1 MRKQR
6 PRALATIEI
15 EKIGR
20 SGKIGCRDPTP
31 GVLIGVTL
39 SVGFIND
46 FKREPIRHHQSPTI
60 EKKKETGK
68 EGKMTADRPLRIV
81 IPTPGPVT
89 TMTYHMPTQPNP
101 VWQSWWMFASPK
113 SLQKEK
119 RTIKWCNNSRMFA
132 SGCIP
137 RSCAAFGDAVNG
149 HQQWTVRKSSV
160 GLCVVDLKD
169 VEITILVRLMDLWNK
184 EMCQLFY
191 YTEAGLVAVSFTTF
205 SFSRNERWHFT
216 FSKSFES

>member
-1 MRKQR
+1 MPWSHARCFDRCDALGRFHKWFQT
-6 PRALATIEI
+6 RA
-15 EKIGR
+15 
-20 SGKIGCRDPTP
+20 DPSS
-31 GVLIGVTL
+31 
-39 SVGFIND
+39 SVSD
-46 FKREPIRHHQSPTI
+46 YW
-60 EKKKETGK
+60 KKKETGK

-191 YTEAGLVAVSFTTF
+191 YTESRSGGGLFYHFFSLPKWKMAFYFFKILWIITVYWRMVAVAASPL
-205 SFSRNERWHFT
+205 SRKTLSEKR
-216 FSKSFES
+216 

>member
-1 MRKQR
+1 MKKSFRLFRFIGWESKD
-6 PRALATIEI
+6 PRARNNRNQ
-15 EKIGR
+15 KIGR

-68 EGKMTADRPLRIV
+68 EGKMTTDRPLRIV

-137 RSCAAFGDAVNG
+137 FLCRIWRRCQWSPAMNG
-149 HQQWTVRKSSV
+149 EKIKCRT
-160 GLCVVDLKD
+160 LCGRF
-169 VEITILVRLMDLWNK
+169 ER
-184 EMCQLFY
+184 C
-191 YTEAGLVAVSFTTF
+191 
-205 SFSRNERWHFT
+205 RNHNIGALDG
-216 FSKSFES
+216 SMK